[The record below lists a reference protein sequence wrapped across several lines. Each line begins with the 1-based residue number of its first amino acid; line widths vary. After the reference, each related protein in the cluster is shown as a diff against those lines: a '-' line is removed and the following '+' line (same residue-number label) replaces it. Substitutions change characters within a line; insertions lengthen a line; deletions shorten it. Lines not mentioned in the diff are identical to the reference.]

1 MGLKNCSL
9 RESCSRNMGSVMGGG
24 RRDAEMRWGCGVLER
39 RMAVAVAGSRWG
51 VEVKANNFTGISNSS
66 TAVVCYT
73 GFYCVTG
80 LCGRPMKCEL
90 VAITDHR
97 SQQGGARW

>member
-1 MGLKNCSL
+1 
-9 RESCSRNMGSVMGGG
+9 MGSVMGGG
-24 RRDAEMRWGCGVLER
+24 RRDAEVRWGCGVLER

-80 LCGRPMKCEL
+80 LCGRPMNVSWSRSITAERVGL
-90 VAITDHR
+90 DGSVASSI
-97 SQQGGARW
+97 

>member
-1 MGLKNCSL
+1 
-9 RESCSRNMGSVMGGG
+9 MGSVMGGG

-80 LCGRPMKCEL
+80 LCGDLLYTSMKCEL
-90 VAITDHR
+90 VAITAKGIVGLDG
-97 SQQGGARW
+97 SVASSI

>member
-24 RRDAEMRWGCGVLER
+24 RRAEVRWGCGVLER

-51 VEVKANNFTGISNSS
+51 VDV
-66 TAVVCYT
+66 
-73 GFYCVTG
+73 FYRY
-80 LCGRPMKCEL
+80 L
-90 VAITDHR
+90 
-97 SQQGGARW
+97 